1 MTMIEVLRIKNL
13 ALIDDLELE
22 FGPGLNVLTGET
34 GAGKSFIIS
43 AVNFLTGEK
52 MHTDLVRVGCDK
64 AVVEALFV
72 LGGEELIL
80 RRELAA
86 DTGRSRI
93 YVGDALASRE
103 TLAALRPKLLLHVSQ
118 HGQGRLLQPAFQA
131 ALLDGFL
138 PDPSLL
144 AEKNR
149 LARELGEV
157 AAAIRDL
164 DAKAA
169 GLEEK
174 RQFLEFQ
181 HAEIAKVDPL
191 PGEEDELIARKAAL
205 TESRRAAEALDR
217 SLACLERQPPLL
229 DTLADLHRELL
240 HAGTIH
246 PDFNADA
253 ETVAAFRHHLKD
265 LAVRLRRKPAK
276 AANDD
281 GEAIEKR
288 LFELATLRRKLKRSL
303 AEIVDLGRDIKENL
317 DFLDDCGLKR
327 KQLARDEAAG
337 MAALGQALATLGQ
350 ARREAAAAL
359 AAALEDILRGLGFS
373 KEVRVIFDFTPVAA
387 YTPVACGGEPL
398 TEDKARV
405 LWRPNPGQPPQPLD
419 KIASG
424 GELSRFLLALMSLSA
439 EPGGLTLIFDEI
451 DAGIGGLT
459 LASVGEY
466 VKKLSKTS
474 QILLISHWPQLASLA
489 DQHFQ
494 VKKTVENG
502 QTSTRCLRLTGPAV
516 AEELGR
522 MAGGGEAGAEMARR
536 LLAGG
541 DGPA

>member
-1 MTMIEVLRIKNL
+1 MIEVLRIKNL

-22 FGPGLNVLTGET
+22 FGPGLNVLSGET

-52 MHTDLVRVGCDK
+52 MHTDLVRAGRDK
-64 AVVEALFV
+64 AVVEALFL
-72 LGGEELIL
+72 LGDEELIL
-80 RRELAA
+80 RRELVAE
-86 DTGRSRI
+86 TGRSRI

-138 PDPSLL
+138 PDPALL

-149 LARELGEV
+149 RARELGEV

-181 HAEIAKVDPL
+181 HAEIAKVNPL
-191 PGEEDELIARKAAL
+191 PGEEDELVARKAAL
-205 TESRRAAEALDR
+205 AESRKAAQALTR
-217 SLACLERQPPLL
+217 SLECIERQPPVL
-229 DTLADLHRELL
+229 DALADLHRELL
-240 HAGTIH
+240 HAGEIH
-246 PDFNADA
+246 EEFAADA
-253 ETVAAFRHHLKD
+253 EAVAAFRHLLKD
-265 LAVRLRRKPAK
+265 LAVRLRRRPAK
-276 AANDD
+276 AADDD
-281 GEAIEKR
+281 GEGIEKR

-317 DFLDDCGLKR
+317 DFLDDCGLRR

-337 MAALGQALATLGQ
+337 MAALAEVLAALGA
-350 ARREAAAAL
+350 ARRQAAARL
-359 AAALEDILRGLGFS
+359 SAALEDILRGLGFS
-373 KEVRVIFDFTPVAA
+373 KDVRVIFDFAPVVA
-387 YTPVACGGEPL
+387 YTPVACEGQPL
-398 TEDKARV
+398 TEDRARV

-439 EPGGLTLIFDEI
+439 EPGGPTLIFDEI

-459 LASVGEY
+459 LSSVGGHI
-466 VKKLSKTS
+466 KKLAATS

-489 DQHFQ
+489 DRHFQ
-494 VKKTVENG
+494 VQKTVENG
-502 QTSTRCLRLTGPAV
+502 QTITRCLRLDADGV
-516 AEELGR
+516 AAELAR
-522 MAGGGEAGAEMARR
+522 MAGGGETGAEMARR
-536 LLAGG
+536 LLENG
-541 DGPA
+541 DTPA

>member
-1 MTMIEVLRIKNL
+1 MIEVLRIKNL

-22 FGPGLNVLTGET
+22 FGPGLNVLSGET

-52 MHTDLVRVGCDK
+52 MHTDLVRAGRDK

-72 LGGEELIL
+72 LGDEELIL
-80 RRELAA
+80 RRELVAE
-86 DTGRSRI
+86 TGRSRV

-138 PDPSLL
+138 PDPALL
-144 AEKNR
+144 TEKNR

-157 AAAIRDL
+157 AATIRDL

-181 HAEIAKVDPL
+181 HAEIAKVNPL
-191 PGEEDELIARKAAL
+191 PGEEDELVARKAAL
-205 TESRRAAEALDR
+205 AESRKAAQALTR
-217 SLACLERQPPLL
+217 SLECIERQPPVL
-229 DTLADLHRELL
+229 DALADLHRELL
-240 HAGTIH
+240 HAGEIH
-246 PDFNADA
+246 EEFSADA
-253 ETVAAFRHHLKD
+253 EAVAAFRHLLKD
-265 LAVRLRRKPAK
+265 LAVRLRRRPAK
-276 AANDD
+276 TADDD
-281 GEAIEKR
+281 GEGIEKR

-337 MAALGQALATLGQ
+337 MAALSEALAALGA
-350 ARREAAAAL
+350 ARREAAARL
-359 AAALEDILRGLGFS
+359 SAALEDILRGLGFS
-373 KEVRVIFDFTPVAA
+373 KDVRVIFDFAPVTA
-387 YTPVACGGEPL
+387 YTPVACDGEPL
-398 TEDKARV
+398 TENRARV

-439 EPGGLTLIFDEI
+439 EPGGPTLIFDEI

-459 LASVGEY
+459 LSSVGAH
-466 VKKLSKTS
+466 VKKLAATS

-489 DQHFQ
+489 DRHFQ
-494 VKKTVENG
+494 VQKTVEDG
-502 QTSTRCLRLTGPAV
+502 QTVTRCLRLDADGV
-516 AEELGR
+516 AAELAR

-536 LLAGG
+536 LLENG
-541 DGPA
+541 DTPA

>member
-1 MTMIEVLRIKNL
+1 MIEVLRIKNL

-22 FGPGLNVLTGET
+22 FGPGLNVLSGET

-52 MHTDLVRVGCDK
+52 MHTDLVRAGRDK

-72 LGGEELIL
+72 LGDEELIL
-80 RRELAA
+80 RRELVAE
-86 DTGRSRI
+86 TGRSRV

-138 PDPSLL
+138 PDPALL
-144 AEKNR
+144 TEKNR

-181 HAEIAKVDPL
+181 HAEIAKVNPL
-191 PGEEDELIARKAAL
+191 PGEEDELVARKAAL
-205 TESRRAAEALDR
+205 AESRKAAQALTR
-217 SLACLERQPPLL
+217 SLECIERQPPVL
-229 DTLADLHRELL
+229 DALADLHRELL
-240 HAGTIH
+240 HAGEIH
-246 PDFNADA
+246 EEFATDA
-253 ETVAAFRHHLKD
+253 EAVAAFRHLLKD
-265 LAVRLRRKPAK
+265 LAVRLRRRPAK
-276 AANDD
+276 AADDD
-281 GEAIEKR
+281 GEGIEKR

-337 MAALGQALATLGQ
+337 MAALADALAALGA
-350 ARREAAAAL
+350 ARREAAARL
-359 AAALEDILRGLGFS
+359 SAALEDILRGLGFS
-373 KEVRVIFDFTPVAA
+373 KDVRVIFDFTPVVA
-387 YTPVACGGEPL
+387 YTPVACDGEPL
-398 TEDKARV
+398 TEDRARV

-439 EPGGLTLIFDEI
+439 EPGGPTLIFDEI

-459 LASVGEY
+459 LSSVGAH
-466 VKKLSKTS
+466 VKKLAATS

-489 DQHFQ
+489 DRHFQ
-494 VKKTVENG
+494 VQKSVEDG
-502 QTSTRCLRLTGPAV
+502 QTVTRCLRLDANGV
-516 AEELGR
+516 AAELAR

-536 LLAGG
+536 LLENG
-541 DGPA
+541 DTPA

>member
-1 MTMIEVLRIKNL
+1 MIEVLRIKNL

-22 FGPGLNVLTGET
+22 FGPGLNVLSGET

-52 MHTDLVRVGCDK
+52 MHTDLVRAGRDK

-72 LGGEELIL
+72 LGDEELIL
-80 RRELAA
+80 RRELVAE
-86 DTGRSRI
+86 TGRSRV

-138 PDPSLL
+138 PDPALL

-181 HAEIAKVDPL
+181 HAEIAKVNPL
-191 PGEEDELIARKAAL
+191 PGEEDELVARKAAL
-205 TESRRAAEALDR
+205 AESRKAAQALTR
-217 SLACLERQPPLL
+217 SLECIERQPPVL
-229 DTLADLHRELL
+229 DALADLHRELL
-240 HAGTIH
+240 HAGEIH
-246 PDFNADA
+246 EEFTTDA
-253 ETVAAFRHHLKD
+253 EAVAAFRHLLKD
-265 LAVRLRRKPAK
+265 LAVRLRRRPAK
-276 AANDD
+276 AADDD
-281 GEAIEKR
+281 GEGIEKR

-337 MAALGQALATLGQ
+337 MAALAQALAALGA
-350 ARREAAAAL
+350 ARREAAARL
-359 AAALEDILRGLGFS
+359 SAALEDILRGLGFS
-373 KEVRVIFDFTPVAA
+373 KDVRVIFDFTPVVA
-387 YTPVACGGEPL
+387 YTPVACDGEPL
-398 TEDKARV
+398 TEDRARV

-439 EPGGLTLIFDEI
+439 EPDGPTLIFDEI

-459 LASVGEY
+459 LSSVGGHI
-466 VKKLSKTS
+466 KKLSAAS

-489 DQHFQ
+489 DRHFQ
-494 VKKTVENG
+494 VQKSVENG
-502 QTSTRCLRLTGPAV
+502 QTITRCLRLDADGV
-516 AEELGR
+516 AAELAR

-536 LLAGG
+536 LLENG
-541 DGPA
+541 DTPA

>member
-1 MTMIEVLRIKNL
+1 MIEVLRIKNL

-22 FGPGLNVLTGET
+22 FGQGLNVLSGET

-52 MHTDLVRVGCDK
+52 MHTDLVRAGRDK

-72 LGGEELIL
+72 LGDEELIL
-80 RRELAA
+80 RRELVA
-86 DTGRSRI
+86 DTGRSRV

-138 PDPSLL
+138 PEPALL

-181 HAEIAKVDPL
+181 HAEIAKVNPL
-191 PGEEDELIARKAAL
+191 PGEEDELVARKAAL
-205 TESRRAAEALDR
+205 AESRKAAQALGRALE
-217 SLACLERQPPLL
+217 CIERQPPVL
-229 DTLADLHRELL
+229 DALADLHRELL
-240 HAGTIH
+240 HAGEIH
-246 PDFNADA
+246 DEFSADA
-253 ETVAAFRHHLKD
+253 EAVAAFRHLLKD
-265 LAVRLRRKPAK
+265 LAVRLRRRPAK
-276 AANDD
+276 AADDD
-281 GEAIEKR
+281 GEGIEKR

-337 MAALGQALATLGQ
+337 MAALAQALAALGA
-350 ARREAAAAL
+350 ARREAAARL
-359 AAALEDILRGLGFS
+359 SAALENILRGLGFS
-373 KEVRVIFDFTPVAA
+373 KDVRVIFDFTPVVA
-387 YTPVACGGEPL
+387 YTPVACEGAPL
-398 TEDKARV
+398 TEDRARV

-439 EPGGLTLIFDEI
+439 EPGGPTLIFDEI

-459 LASVGEY
+459 LTSVGGHI
-466 VKKLSKTS
+466 KKLAATS

-489 DQHFQ
+489 DRHFQ
-494 VKKTVENG
+494 VQKSVEDG
-502 QTSTRCLRLTGPAV
+502 QTVTRCLRLDADGV
-516 AEELGR
+516 AAELAR

-536 LLAGG
+536 LLENG
-541 DGPA
+541 DTPA

>member
-1 MTMIEVLRIKNL
+1 MIEVLRIKNL

-52 MHTDLVRVGCDK
+52 MHTDLVRAGCAK
-64 AVVEALFV
+64 AVVEALFT
-72 LGGEELIL
+72 LDGQDLIL
-80 RRELAA
+80 RRELTA

-93 YVGDALASRE
+93 YVGDGLASRE
-103 TLAALRPKLLLHVSQ
+103 TLAALRPRLLLHVSQ

-138 PDPSLL
+138 PDPTLL

-149 LARELGEV
+149 LARELAEIAG
-157 AAAIRDL
+157 AIRAL

-174 RQFLEFQ
+174 RQFLEYQ
-181 HAEIAKVDPL
+181 HAEIAKVNPA
-191 PGEEDELIARKAAL
+191 PGEEDELIGRRAALNESRKAA
-205 TESRRAAEALDR
+205 ESLDR
-217 SLACLERQPPLL
+217 SLECIERQPKLL

-240 HAGTIH
+240 HAGASF
-246 PDFNADA
+246 PDFLADA
-253 ETVAAFRHHLKD
+253 EAVAAFRHQLKD
-265 LAVRLRRKPAK
+265 VSVRLRRKPAQ
-276 AANDD
+276 AADDD
-281 GEAIEKR
+281 GDGIEKR
-288 LFELATLRRKLKRSL
+288 LFELATLRRKLKKTL

-327 KQLARDEAAG
+327 KALAREEAAG
-337 MAALGQALATLGQ
+337 VAALAAVLADLGT
-350 ARREAAAAL
+350 ARRSAAGTL

-373 KEVRVIFDFTPVAA
+373 EEVRVIFDFTETTA
-387 YTPVACGGEPL
+387 YTPVACDLPPL
-398 TEDKARV
+398 TEEKARI

-439 EPGGLTLIFDEI
+439 QPGGPTLIFDEI

-459 LASVGEY
+459 LASVGNY
-466 VKKLSKTS
+466 VKKLSGTS

-489 DQHFQ
+489 DRHFRVQ
-494 VKKTVENG
+494 KTVDDG
-502 QTSTRCLRLTGPAV
+502 QTNTRCLRLTGEDIAD
-516 AEELGR
+516 ELSR

-536 LLAGG
+536 LLGNG
-541 DGPA
+541 DSRL